1 MSTPANSV
9 PESVAA
15 SQASAAGLPTNPL
28 YWSICRELWEYR
40 SIYVAPLAVAGVYLL
55 GFLLH
60 LHRLPNSMRAAM
72 APFTAE
78 QRQALV
84 QPFDFAA
91 AAVMG
96 TAFLVGMLY
105 CLDAL
110 HAERRDRSILFW
122 KSLPVSDFTTVL
134 AKASIPLLVIPA
146 VSFAITVVLQGI
158 MLLLSTVVLAASGLS
173 PAILWNQLAFFQSA
187 YLLLYHLFTVHVLWY
202 APIYAFLLLVSAWA
216 RRTPLLWAVLP
227 ALAIGVFEQVVFHTS
242 HFARFVGERFSGGP
256 EMEASTMTGGGFPF
270 HPGVHLTP
278 GHFLMAPGLWIGLLF
293 AAAVLA
299 VAARVRR
306 YREPI

>member
-1 MSTPANSV
+1 MTTPPNAV
-9 PESVAA
+9 PESIVA
-15 SQASAAGLPTNPL
+15 SQSSEVALPTNPL
-28 YWSICRELWEYR
+28 YWCIRRELWEYR
-40 SIYVAPLAVAGVYLL
+40 SIYLAPLAVAGVFLS

-60 LHRLPNSMRAAM
+60 LHKLPDSMRAAM
-72 APFTAE
+72 TPDAAQ
-78 QRQALV
+78 QRQALI

-122 KSLPVSDFTTVL
+122 KSLPVSDFTTAL
-134 AKASIPLLVIPA
+134 AKASIPLMILPV
-146 VSFAITVVLQGI
+146 VSYAITVALQGI
-158 MLLLSTVVLAASGLS
+158 MLLLSILVLFASGLS
-173 PAILWNQLAFFQSA
+173 PAILWNQLSFFQSA

-202 APIYAFLLLVSAWA
+202 APIYAFLLLISAWA

-227 ALAIGVFEQVVFHTS
+227 VGAICVFERVVFHTS
-242 HFARFVGERFSGGP
+242 YFARFIGERFSGGP
-256 EMEASTMTGGGFPF
+256 EMDTSTMSGGFPL

-293 AAAVLA
+293 AAAFLA
-299 VAARVRR
+299 VAARIRR
-306 YREPI
+306 YRQPE